1 MRDGLVKTT
10 DETHR
15 PPLAN
20 CGKLAV
26 YIAPCVTVKL
36 CPATVRVPV
45 LGARAVLAATEYFTV
60 PLPLPL
66 APEAMVIQLSL
77 LVAVQ
82 LQPAGAVTSTLPAPP
97 LLSKDSVV
105 PEIEKAQEGGG
116 AASVVKVT
124 SPDSARFPAASLDS
138 TRKWY
143 RVPDARPDRV

>member
-1 MRDGLVKTT
+1 MT

-15 PPLAN
+15 APLAN
-20 CGKLAV
+20 RGKLAV

-45 LGARAVLAATEYFTV
+45 LGARSVLAATEYFTV

-66 APEAMVIQLSL
+66 APEETVIQPLR

-97 LLSKDSVV
+97 LLSKDCMVR
-105 PEIEKAQEGGG
+105 EIENVQEGGG
-116 AASVVKVT
+116 AG
-124 SPDSARFPAASLDS
+124 
-138 TRKWY
+138 
-143 RVPDARPDRV
+143 